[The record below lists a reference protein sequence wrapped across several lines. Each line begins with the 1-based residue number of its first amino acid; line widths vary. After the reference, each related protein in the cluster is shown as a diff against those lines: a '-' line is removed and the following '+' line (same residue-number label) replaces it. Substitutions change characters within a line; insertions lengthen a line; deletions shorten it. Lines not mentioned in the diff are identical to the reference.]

1 MMLKKY
7 NPVTPGQRFR
17 TNLDSSDLSNVK
29 PEKRLLESLP
39 SSGGRNNNG
48 RITSYHRGSGHK
60 RKYRRLDFKREKYG
74 IPAHVKSI
82 EYDPNR
88 SANIALLV
96 YADGEKRYILAPKG
110 IAEGDQLS
118 SGKQDVEIKVGNAM
132 PLSRIPLGSEVHNV
146 EMTPGKGGQIARSA
160 GASVKLMAVDGGF
173 AVLRM
178 PSSEMRRVP
187 EICMA
192 TIGVVGNENHEKVS
206 FGKAGKSRWL
216 GKRPHVRGV
225 AMNPVDHPMG
235 GGEGK
240 ASGGRHPCTPWGKPT
255 KGYKTRKK
263 KASDKYIIKRRVI
276 K

>member
-1 MMLKKY
+1 MLKKY